1 MYHCTGVPALI
12 PTFRNVTWVFVL
24 QLSISPLKGIA
35 QVCNISVPA
44 TMVDASTGK
53 FIPTIQPTMLHAKI
67 NKDFLPV
74 SEVERIRNFRVL
86 LLVDGSASMSVEGGA
101 LLNKKETV
109 QHIKEII
116 DENLDRLP
124 DGVQVAFGIFNKQVV
139 FGNEFTSDPDRLH
152 HIIPET
158 IARLKSAGRGSTALL
173 DAIHQGLAQF
183 TPVRPGDTIVLLTDG
198 EDNVSTHISEKEL
211 ARELSRK
218 GVRLFVLWIKDQ
230 SPAAFPWAA
239 ATATALSEFAERSGG
254 TVYTYGVRNSAMLHD
269 SKRTQLEQND
279 LNRFWNEE
287 ILSAYQIRFSLPS
300 ETKNDQKWL
309 LAIDP
314 VANGGKKMAA
324 DYPSRIEPCPVTT
337 ATR

>member
-1 MYHCTGVPALI
+1 MYHSAGVPALFLR
-12 PTFRNVTWVFVL
+12 FRNITYSLALVL
-24 QLSISPLKGIA
+24 GMIPLKGIA
-35 QVCNISVPA
+35 QICNISVPA
-44 TMVDASTGK
+44 TMVDATTGK
-53 FIPTIQPTMLHAKI
+53 FIPTIQPAMLHARI

-86 LLVDGSASMSVEGGA
+86 LLVDGSGSMSVEGGA
-101 LLNKKETV
+101 VLNKKETV
-109 QHIKEII
+109 QHIKEIL
-116 DENLDRLP
+116 DENLDHLP

-218 GVRLFVLWIKDQ
+218 GVRLFVLWVKDQ

-269 SKRTQLEQND
+269 SKRTQLDQND

-300 ETKNDQKWL
+300 GTKNDQKWL
-309 LAIDP
+309 LAVDP
-314 VANGGKKMAA
+314 VANGGNKMAA
-324 DYPSRIEPCPVTT
+324 DYPSRLEPCPVST
-337 ATR
+337 AVR